1 MNSYDRLYEMLIEGA
16 VKASNKAKKR
26 EWVRRKGL
34 KDTGEPSYRA
44 IISTRKAA
52 RHGQDVAAATVVAG
66 REALKTEGAIST
78 EVKETPGSDIKR
90 ILVEGRGRGEQRGRA
105 HLSRLPQAKST
116 RHLGR
121 GISGNY
127 DPDEGS
133 EEDVQKHQKRTND
146 ERLALLRDR
155 EKTATGIQLAQIRN
169 FIRRL
174 TTDSEE
180 KSLKA
185 HTELDMTGYE
195 RIYEALVYGS
205 KPKGLNK

>member
-78 EVKETPGSDIKR
+78 EVKETPGSNMMLARSQIGQGLYSKFSTDPSVRRKH
-90 ILVEGRGRGEQRGRA
+90 GREAAKLIAQARQARQARKEQG
-105 HLSRLPQAKST
+105 LT
-116 RHLGR
+116 R
-121 GISGNY
+121 
-127 DPDEGS
+127 
-133 EEDVQKHQKRTND
+133 
-146 ERLALLRDR
+146 
-155 EKTATGIQLAQIRN
+155 
-169 FIRRL
+169 
-174 TTDSEE
+174 
-180 KSLKA
+180 
-185 HTELDMTGYE
+185 
-195 RIYEALVYGS
+195 
-205 KPKGLNK
+205 